1 MIKFIKEILNRFS
14 FKRKGVFEIFK
25 ILYDMSNKRM
35 VSRKTYDKEVD
46 KILIMLGFDPQE
58 ERRLI
63 AEEFLKRNKTI

>member
-1 MIKFIKEILNRFS
+1 MIKFIKEILNRF
-14 FKRKGVFEIFK
+14 KRKVVFEKFK

-46 KILIMLGFDPQE
+46 KILTMLGLDPQE

-63 AEEFLKRNKTI
+63 AEECLKRNKII